1 MGGRKPKSTTYLSPE
16 DEEKRRV
23 RRERNK
29 LAAARCRK
37 RRVDQTNT
45 LTDLVEKLLAE
56 KSQLKSE
63 VDALKLEEKD
73 LVYVLQTHGPQCKI
87 TVSAVVGAIDN
98 ADKIVAKQ
106 KIEFKES
113 TVTPM
118 VDKIKVE
125 VDDPGY
131 EEREMAEPPPL
142 KRVLLS
148 TANPVFGA
156 ASNSVTIAPLKPS
169 RPR

>member
-1 MGGRKPKSTTYLSPE
+1 MGGRKPKSTTFISPE

-56 KSQLKSE
+56 KNQLKSE

-73 LVYVLQTHGPQCKI
+73 LVYVLQTHVPQCKI
-87 TVSAVVGAIDN
+87 TVSAVVEAIDN

-106 KIEFKES
+106 KLEFKDS
-113 TVTPM
+113 MTVAPLL
-118 VDKIKVE
+118 DKIKVE
-125 VDDPGY
+125 INDPAY
-131 EEREMAEPPPL
+131 EEREMTVPPL

-148 TANPVFGA
+148 TANPVFSA